1 MPLPLAVPLASMGV
15 GLLGGLFNKSS
26 KVPSLQELMSQFGPG
41 ALAQNTTQLYDF
53 LKSSPQFMDVL
64 NKNAAAGANLSQSL
78 NQNLGARGLTT
89 TGVGSVA
96 SSLGANASAFGA
108 SALRGGLFG
117 EAGSMAQNNLSQML
131 QAYLSTLGMKQN
143 QPNRLDSLFSSLL
156 TAGASALPFAGGEQ
170 GFKYPKGGTGIF
182 AP

>member
-1 MPLPLAVPLASMGV
+1 MPLPMAVPLASMGV
-15 GLLGGLFNKSS
+15 GLLGGLFNKGS
-26 KVPSLQELMSQFGPG
+26 KVPSLEELMSQFGPG
-41 ALAQNTTQLYDF
+41 ALTRNTTQIYDF
-53 LKSSPQFMDVL
+53 LKNSPQFMDAL
-64 NKNAAAGANLSQSL
+64 NKNALAGANLSNSI

-89 TGVGSVA
+89 TGVGSIA

-117 EAGSMAQNNLSQML
+117 QAMEAGQNNLSQML
-131 QAYLSTLGMKQN
+131 QAYLSTLGMKQQ

-156 TAGASALPFAGGEQ
+156 TAGGAALPFAGG
-170 GFKYPKGGTGIF
+170 GNTIKGGTGIF